1 MRIAILGGTFDPIHN
16 GHLAAAHSVS
26 SAFRTDEVRF
36 VPAFSAPHKQSHD
49 SSSAFHRFAMVAL
62 AISPFERFRIS
73 SMEVDAM
80 EKRYTVDTLERMRAE
95 NPNAEFL
102 FVLGTDMYRDFE
114 TWKNYRAMFTLA
126 HIVVVH
132 RPGFAFR
139 EDLAP
144 HRVLREGDPVT
155 LPSKPGVFYL
165 PFVEQPVSSTDIREA
180 CHRGDDA
187 SRWVPPAVWSYI
199 GKHKLYS

>member
-1 MRIAILGGTFDPIHN
+1 
-16 GHLAAAHSVS
+16 
-26 SAFRTDEVRF
+26 
-36 VPAFSAPHKQSHD
+36 
-49 SSSAFHRFAMVAL
+49 MVAL
-62 AISPFERFRIS
+62 AVSPFESFRVS

-80 EKRYTVDTLERMRAE
+80 EKRYTVDTLERLRAE
-95 NPNAEFL
+95 NPNGELL

-114 TWKNYRAMFTLA
+114 TWKNYRALFTLA

-155 LPSKPGVFYL
+155 LPGKPAVFYL